1 MAAAVNAATVSDNL
15 RAPNWGIC
23 EKNTN
28 NIKSAMSENTA
39 C

>member
-23 EKNTN
+23 EK
-28 NIKSAMSENTA
+28 KYK
-39 C
+39 